1 VQRAFVILG
10 GFDRKWTSIGL
21 DDEALREL
29 QTALLMNNLLG
40 EVITGTGG
48 IRKAR
53 WPLPGR
59 GKSGGLR
66 IFYVDFPSHG
76 LLFLLTLLQKNESEN
91 LSKAERNILAGI
103 VEEIQ
108 AELTLKPARRK
119 K

>member
-1 VQRAFVILG
+1 MQRTFVILG
-10 GFDRKWTSIGL
+10 VFDRKWAATGL

-40 EVITGTGG
+40 EVFTGTGG

-66 IFYVDFPSHG
+66 VFYADFPSHG

-103 VEEIQ
+103 AEELQ
-108 AELTLKPARRK
+108 AKLTLKLARRK
-119 K
+119 R